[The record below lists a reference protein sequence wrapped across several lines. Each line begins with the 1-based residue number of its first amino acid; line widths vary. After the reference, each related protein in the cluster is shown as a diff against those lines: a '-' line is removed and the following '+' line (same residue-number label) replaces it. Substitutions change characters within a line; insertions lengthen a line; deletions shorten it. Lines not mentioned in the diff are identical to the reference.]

1 MVVCSV
7 AVTIDPVVGVGGAEA
22 LVSGERKPA
31 PFILVVFG
39 ASGDLTRRKLVPAL
53 YSMDKRGLLPE
64 KFALVG
70 VARRPL
76 GDEAFRSGLQEGLR
90 QFAGTDADWRWDR
103 LRNQV
108 HYFQSNY
115 TDPDSFRELAALLER
130 VGREQGIGGN
140 RLYYL
145 ATPPEAYAPIAEL
158 LGSVGLAGSWTNGY
172 SRIVVEKP
180 FGRDLDTARQLNRQL
195 LGVFP
200 EEQIFRID
208 HYLGKETV
216 QNILVFRLANG
227 IFEPLWNRQY
237 VDHVQI
243 SIAESIGLEGRGLS
257 YEESGALRA
266 MVQNHLMQLLSL
278 VAMEPPASFDAH
290 AVRDEKVK
298 LLRAI
303 RPFDAK
309 SVREHV
315 VRGQYASGRVAGK
328 AVPGYREESG
338 VAPDSQTET
347 FVAMKLLIDNWRWAG
362 VPFFVRT
369 GKRLPRRA
377 TEVAVTF
384 RPAPHSAFRQTGAG
398 LLDANELVLR
408 IQPDEGIGLRFG
420 AKVPGPDI
428 RIQDVDM
435 DFSYGAFGSGQ
446 PEAYERLL
454 LDAVLGDST
463 LFTRRDEVEAAWA
476 VMTPVLAGWG
486 RVDTPGTVA
495 GGAVG
500 NREVPLETYAAGSWG
515 PAAADA
521 LLARDGCAWR
531 KP

>member
-1 MVVCSV
+1 MMVEQALQS
-7 AVTIDPVVGVGGAEA
+7 ALTEQPGA
-22 LVSGERKPA
+22 GERRPA
-31 PFILVVFG
+31 PFTLVVFG

-53 YSMDKRGLLPE
+53 YSLDKRGLLPE

-90 QFAGTDADWRWDR
+90 QFAGTGPEWRWDR
-103 LRNQV
+103 LRDQA
-108 HYFQSNY
+108 HYFQSTYN
-115 TDPDSFRELAALLER
+115 DANSFRELAALLER
-130 VGREQGIGGN
+130 LGKDKGIGGN
-140 RLYYL
+140 RLFYL
-145 ATPPEAYAPIAEL
+145 ATPPEAYGGITQL
-158 LGSVGLAGSWTNGY
+158 LGAVGLGGDWTGGY

-180 FGRDLDTARQLNRQL
+180 FGRDLETARDLNERMHS
-195 LGVFP
+195 VFR

-243 SIAESIGLEGRGLS
+243 SIAENIGLEGRGLY
-257 YEESGALRA
+257 YEESGALRD
-266 MVQNHLMQLLSL
+266 MVQNHLLQLLSL

-298 LLRAI
+298 LLHAI
-303 RPFDAK
+303 RPFDART
-309 SVREHV
+309 VVENA
-315 VRGQYASGRVAGK
+315 VRGQYVNGRVGGK

-347 FVAMKLLIDNWRWAG
+347 YVATKLLIDNWRWAG
-362 VPFFVRT
+362 VPFYVRT

-377 TEVAVTF
+377 TEVAVIF
-384 RPAPHSAFRQTGAG
+384 RPAPHSAFRNTGTG
-398 LLDANELVLR
+398 TLDPNELVLR

-420 AKVPGPDI
+420 AKVPGPAI
-428 RIQDVDM
+428 SIQDVDM
-435 DFSYGAFGSGQ
+435 DFSYGTFGSGQ

-454 LDAVLGDST
+454 LDAALGDST

-476 VMTPVLAGWG
+476 VMTPLLQGWG
-486 RVDTPGTVA
+486 RCDTPAGMA
-495 GGAVG
+495 GGAAG
-500 NREVPLETYAAGSWG
+500 NRDVPLATYAAGSWG
-515 PAAADA
+515 PEAADA
-521 LLARDGCAWR
+521 LLARDGRAWR

>member
-1 MVVCSV
+1 MTVLVDQ
-7 AVTIDPVVGVGGAEA
+7 AAPGGAEQVGPA
-22 LVSGERKPA
+22 ERRPA
-31 PFILVVFG
+31 PFTLVIFG

-53 YSMDKRGLLPE
+53 YSLDRKGLLPE

-90 QFAGTDADWRWDR
+90 QFGGGGAGEDWGWNR
-103 LRNQV
+103 LRDQV
-108 HYFQSNY
+108 FYFQSNY
-115 TDPDSFRELAALLER
+115 SDRDSFEQLKALLDRVARER
-130 VGREQGIGGN
+130 GIGGN

-145 ATPPEAYAPIAEL
+145 ATPPEAYAGITDL
-158 LGSVGLAGSWTNGY
+158 LGQVGLGGDWSAGY

-180 FGRDLDTARQLNRQL
+180 FGRDLDTARDLNSKMHS
-195 LGVFP
+195 VFR
-200 EEQIFRID
+200 EDQIFRID

-243 SIAESIGLEGRGLS
+243 SIAETIGLEGRGLY
-257 YEESGALRA
+257 YEESGALRD
-266 MVQNHLMQLLSL
+266 MMQNHMLQLLSL
-278 VAMEPPASFDAH
+278 VAMEPPASFDAG

-298 LLRAI
+298 LLHAI
-303 RPFDAK
+303 RPFDARTA
-309 SVREHV
+309 VEHV
-315 VRGQYASGRVAGK
+315 VRGQYMAGRVGGK
-328 AVPGYREESG
+328 PVPGYREESG

-347 FVAMKLLIDNWRWAG
+347 YVACKLLIDNWRWAG
-362 VPFFVRT
+362 VPFYIRT
-369 GKRLPRRA
+369 GKRLGRRA
-377 TEVAVTF
+377 TEVAVVF
-384 RPAPHSAFRQTGAG
+384 RPAPHSAFRNTGSPS
-398 LLDANELVLR
+398 LDPNELILR

-420 AKVPGPDI
+420 AKVPGPAI

-435 DFSYGAFGSGQ
+435 DFPYGRLGDER

-454 LDAVLGDST
+454 LETAVGDST

-476 VMTPVLAGWG
+476 LMTPVLQSWG
-486 RVDTPGTVA
+486 RVDTAA
-495 GGAVG
+495 GMSGGSVG
-500 NREVPLETYAAGSWG
+500 NRQVALCHYPAGGWG
-515 PAAADA
+515 PEEAEQ
-521 LLARDGCAWR
+521 LIKKDGRAWR

>member
-1 MVVCSV
+1 M
-7 AVTIDPVVGVGGAEA
+7 AVTADAAPAGVLEHVVP
-22 LVSGERKPA
+22 SERRPA
-31 PFILVVFG
+31 PFTLVIFG

-53 YSMDKRGLLPE
+53 CSLDRKGLLPE

-90 QFAGTDADWRWDR
+90 QFAAGDGDWTWER
-103 LRNQV
+103 LRDQV
-108 HYFQSNY
+108 FYFQSNY
-115 TDPDSFRELAALLER
+115 SDRDSFAELAAMLER
-130 VGREQGIGGN
+130 IAKEKGIGGN

-145 ATPPEAYAPIAEL
+145 ATPPEAYSGIAGL
-158 LGSVGLAGSWTNGY
+158 LGEVGLGGDWDQGY

-180 FGRDLDTARQLNRQL
+180 FGRDLATARDLNRKMHT
-195 LGVFP
+195 VFR

-227 IFEPLWNRQY
+227 IFEPIWNRQY

-243 SIAESIGLEGRGLS
+243 SISEAIGLEGRGLY
-257 YEESGALRA
+257 YEESGALRD
-266 MVQNHLMQLLSL
+266 MLQNHMIQLLSL
-278 VAMEPPASFDAH
+278 VAMEPPASFGAD

-298 LLRAI
+298 LLHAI
-303 RPFDAK
+303 RPFDAR
-309 SVREHV
+309 SALDNV
-315 VRGQYASGRVAGK
+315 VRGQYAGGRVAGK
-328 AVPGYREESG
+328 PVPAYREESG

-362 VPFFVRT
+362 VPFYVRT
-369 GKRLPRRA
+369 GKRLGKRA
-377 TEVAVTF
+377 TEVAVVF
-384 RPAPHSAFRQTGAG
+384 RPAPHSAFRNTGTPS
-398 LLDANELVLR
+398 LDPNELVLR
-408 IQPDEGIGLRFG
+408 IQPDEGIQLRFG
-420 AKVPGPDI
+420 AKVPGPTI

-435 DFSYGAFGSGQ
+435 DFSYGSFGDER

-454 LDAVLGDST
+454 LEAALGDTT

-476 VMTPVLAGWG
+476 LMTPVLEAWG
-486 RVDTPGTVA
+486 RVDTAEGMS
-495 GGAVG
+495 GGSVG
-500 NREVPLETYAAGSWG
+500 NRQVALCPYAAGSWG
-515 PAAADA
+515 PAEADA
-521 LLARDGCAWR
+521 LIERDGRAWR

>member
-1 MVVCSV
+1 MMEQALHAGLVDAS
-7 AVTIDPVVGVGGAEA
+7 GA
-22 LVSGERKPA
+22 GERRPA
-31 PFILVVFG
+31 PFTLIVFG

-53 YSMDKRGLLPE
+53 YSLDKRGLLPE

-90 QFAGTDADWRWDR
+90 QFAGTDQDWRWER
-103 LRNQV
+103 LRDQV
-108 HYFQSNY
+108 FYFQSNY

-130 VGREQGIGGN
+130 VGREKGIGGN
-140 RLYYL
+140 RLFYL
-145 ATPPEAYAPIAEL
+145 ATPPEAYSPIAEL
-158 LGSVGLAGSWTNGY
+158 LGAVGLGGDWTAGY

-180 FGRDLDTARQLNRQL
+180 FGRDLETARELNRKIHE
-195 LGVFP
+195 VFP
-200 EEQIFRID
+200 EDQIFRID

-243 SIAESIGLEGRGLS
+243 SIAESIGLEGRGLY
-257 YEESGALRA
+257 YEESGALRD
-266 MVQNHLMQLLSL
+266 MVQNHLLQLLSL

-298 LLRAI
+298 LLHAI
-303 RPFDAK
+303 RPFDAR
-309 SVREHV
+309 SVRENV
-315 VRGQYASGRVAGK
+315 VRGQYGPGRVAGK

-338 VAPDSQTET
+338 VAPESQTET
-347 FVAMKLLIDNWRWAG
+347 YVALKLLIDNWRWAG
-362 VPFFVRT
+362 VPFYVRT

-377 TEVAVTF
+377 SDVAVVF
-384 RPAPHSAFRQTGAG
+384 RPAPHSAFRNTASSA
-398 LLDANELVLR
+398 LDANELVLR

-420 AKVPGPDI
+420 AKVPGPAI

-435 DFSYGAFGSGQ
+435 DFSYGAFGSSQ

-454 LDAVLGDST
+454 LDAALGDST

-476 VMTPVLAGWG
+476 LMTPVLEGWG
-486 RVDTPGTVA
+486 RVDTPSGMA

-500 NREVPLETYAAGSWG
+500 NRDLPLASYTAGSWG
-515 PAAADA
+515 PDAADE
-521 LLARDGCAWR
+521 LLARDGRSWR